1 MATKKS
7 KKPFAWSYSSLT
19 TYETCPLK
27 DKFRRDKAPQ
37 PYNKYRERGITVH
50 QLGEDYLNGKLKK
63 VPKEYEHF
71 AKPLTELR
79 KAGAQAELELAFTR
93 EWLPTEWF
101 GDRTWFRC
109 KLDVQNDGPFKQ
121 GKKGNEGLLLDVIDF
136 KTGRPK
142 EYPEQERINVMAALL
157 GKPEAVAAR
166 IQFWYL
172 DHGVVLPKKPKI
184 YVRKNML
191 SGTMKEFEIRASRM
205 EKETKFLPKKGSHC
219 SYCDYSKRKGGP
231 CKFN

>member
-1 MATKKS
+1 MALK

-27 DKFRRDKAPQ
+27 DKFRRDKAPK
-37 PYNKYRERGITVH
+37 PFNKYLTRGIAVH

-63 VPKEYEHF
+63 VPTEYAQF
-71 AKPLTELR
+71 AKPLAELK

-93 EWLPTEWF
+93 QWEPTEWF

-109 KLDVQNDGPFKQ
+109 KLDVQHEGPSQ
-121 GKKGNEGLLLDVIDF
+121 PDKKGDVGALLRVIDF

-157 GKPEAVAAR
+157 GEPEAVAATME
-166 IQFWYL
+166 FWYL
-172 DHGVVLPKKPKI
+172 DQGVVLPKKPKL

-191 SGTMKEFEIRASRM
+191 SGAMKEYTIRAARM
-205 EKETKFLPKKGSHC
+205 EAEKKFLPKKGSHC
-219 SYCDYSKRKGGP
+219 SYCDYSRRKGGP